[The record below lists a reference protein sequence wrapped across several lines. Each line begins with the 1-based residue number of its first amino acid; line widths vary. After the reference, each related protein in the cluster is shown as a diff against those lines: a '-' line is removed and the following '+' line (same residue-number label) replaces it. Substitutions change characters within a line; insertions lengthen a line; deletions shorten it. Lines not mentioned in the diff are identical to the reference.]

1 METKDFI
8 NIVIPE
14 HSRTS
19 CSDDNLFNGFYYDEC
34 EEKINLRY
42 YPRCKR
48 CAYLEL
54 IMGRIALTPENRE
67 IISELL

>member
-8 NIVIPE
+8 NIVAPE

-19 CSDDNLFNGFYYDEC
+19 CSDDNLFNGFYYDGCGE
-34 EEKINLRY
+34 NLDRRY

-54 IMGRIALTPENRE
+54 MMGRIALTTENRE
-67 IISELL
+67 IISELI